1 MTNYENESQIQQV
14 TNQVADEL
22 IRARQLFPNP
32 QNSAHEGFAVLQE
45 EIDEVW
51 DHVKVNQKRRDNIA
65 LRKELIQAAAM
76 AVRMVIEI
84 CDTDN
89 RT

>member
-1 MTNYENESQIQQV
+1 MNVDHIQKV
-14 TNQVADEL
+14 CSEVAEEL
-22 IRARQLFPNP
+22 TRASVLFPNP

-51 DHVKVNQKRRDNIA
+51 DHVKVNQKRRDNAA

-76 AVRMVIEI
+76 AVRMAIEI